1 MPEAII
7 PPQKR
12 VLGDS
17 VNNSSSI
24 LKSPNTLKK
33 RKLDNGPS
41 VQFTP
46 SSQTARRK
54 VGSTQPQK
62 SQFEE
67 EVLEKL
73 TQDIGDLKENNSE
86 KDQQWER
93 PPLGD
98 FDETKE
104 NICFQQIDAEEA
116 VLMGKPAIR
125 LFGVTE
131 VNQLV
136 TCRRLAL
143 NIFTG
148 WTISLSPR
156 YRISALPLYR
166 RSRQLHQSG
175 LRALQK
181 LSRAETGPE
190 FPRNCVCTAYN
201 AREYLR
207 VPRESEKLLHQDHS
221 HGTKIGRSFAKC
233 FGDWQWK
240 HELQRHVEWCRW
252 NPHI

>member
-12 VLGDS
+12 VLGDA
-17 VNNSSSI
+17 VNNSSTA
-24 LKSPNTLKK
+24 LKSASALKK

-41 VQFTP
+41 VQFMP
-46 SSQTARRK
+46 SSQTQRRT

-98 FDETKE
+98 FDEAKE
-104 NICFQQIDAEEA
+104 NICFQQIDAEESI
-116 VLMGKPAIR
+116 LLGKPAIR

-131 VNQLV
+131 VNK
-136 TCRRLAL
+136 C
-143 NIFTG
+143 
-148 WTISLSPR
+148 
-156 YRISALPLYR
+156 
-166 RSRQLHQSG
+166 
-175 LRALQK
+175 
-181 LSRAETGPE
+181 
-190 FPRNCVCTAYN
+190 
-201 AREYLR
+201 
-207 VPRESEKLLHQDHS
+207 
-221 HGTKIGRSFAKC
+221 GTWSVR
-233 FGDWQWK
+233 
-240 HELQRHVEWCRW
+240 
-252 NPHI
+252 

>member
-12 VLGDS
+12 VLGDAANTS
-17 VNNSSSI
+17 NGI
-24 LKSPNTLKK
+24 LKSPSGLKK
-33 RKLDNGPS
+33 RKLDNEPS

-46 SSQTARRK
+46 SSQISRRK
-54 VGSTQPQK
+54 VGSSQPQK

-98 FDETKE
+98 FDPAQQ

-116 VLMGKPAIR
+116 TLMGKPAIR

-131 VNQLV
+131 VNIFAILW
-136 TCRRLAL
+136 CFISNKIHRLDNLYAFMSLAL
-143 NIFTG
+143 NITS
-148 WTISLSPR
+148 TSPLLSASPKRIATLTNISWSK
-156 YRISALPLYR
+156 S
-166 RSRQLHQSG
+166 
-175 LRALQK
+175 
-181 LSRAETGPE
+181 
-190 FPRNCVCTAYN
+190 
-201 AREYLR
+201 
-207 VPRESEKLLHQDHS
+207 
-221 HGTKIGRSFAKC
+221 
-233 FGDWQWK
+233 
-240 HELQRHVEWCRW
+240 
-252 NPHI
+252 